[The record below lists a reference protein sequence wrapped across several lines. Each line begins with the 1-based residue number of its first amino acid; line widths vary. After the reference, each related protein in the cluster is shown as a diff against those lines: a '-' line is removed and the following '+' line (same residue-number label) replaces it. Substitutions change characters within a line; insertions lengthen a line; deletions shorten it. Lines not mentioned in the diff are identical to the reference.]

1 MAIHLP
7 HKQRFR
13 VARNWGVWK
22 LAIVQGDERHE
33 IDFDAGEAPRG
44 WNLVDSFDLESGDV
58 TVEFS
63 DETTGMIVVAD
74 AVRWTPIGRTG
85 GEAGQ

>member
-1 MAIHLP
+1 M
-7 HKQRFR
+7 
-13 VARNWGVWK
+13 WK

-85 GEAGQ
+85 SKAGQ